1 MAGIEITGVPQET
14 LAVLRQRA
22 ARAHQ
27 SLEEF
32 VLGLLI
38 TESARR
44 PWTSLSIPQAAGP
57 AASSASPR
65 RSNWSG
71 TTEFD
76 ADPVLIVAP
85 VDDAPARVQQIV
97 KNRSAV
103 RTPRTNY
110 IFIQMGGGFSQDQA

>member
-38 TESARR
+38 TES
-44 PWTSLSIPQAAGP
+44 
-57 AASSASPR
+57 SAPTVDELLDRVDR
-65 RSNWSG
+65 RSGGALS
-71 TTEFD
+71 F
-76 ADPVLIVAP
+76 AQAVQFV
-85 VDDAPARVQQIV
+85 VDEPERH
-97 KNRSAV
+97 
-103 RTPRTNY
+103 
-110 IFIQMGGGFSQDQA
+110 